1 MKKILLTALS
11 SALICSVASAQ
22 EDTVSSG
29 GKMFEHHIGVQLNTL
44 IRQVFNFNNSTTNT
58 NTNPYLLVY
67 SINLAKSG
75 WGLRI
80 GGGYNTQSFG
90 TDDGITKTDND
101 LNDWQGRLGIEKSFR
116 LSEKWRAGVG
126 IDAVISSN
134 NDKTTTMV
142 RGNDTTTTVVNSTI
156 KNIGGGAMGWVRYY
170 ITPHIALGTETSFY
184 YMTGTQKQTISI
196 TQRDFTIFTRPM
208 KTTTSSIDQHT
219 KQGTISLPIAF
230 YIIVRF

>member
-1 MKKILLTALS
+1 MKKLLLTALY
-11 SALICSVASAQ
+11 SALLSSVASAQ
-22 EDTVSSG
+22 DDSTSPG
-29 GKMFEHHIGVQLNTL
+29 GKMFEHHIGVQINTL

-75 WGLRI
+75 WGLRV

-90 TDDGITKTDND
+90 TDDGITKTDNN

-116 LSEKWRAGVG
+116 LSEKWRAGIGV
-126 IDAVISSN
+126 DAVVSNN
-134 NDKTTTMV
+134 NDKTTTVV
-142 RGNDTTTTVVNSTI
+142 RGNDTTTTVVNSTV
-156 KNIGGGAMGWVRYY
+156 KSVGGGAMGWLRYY
-170 ITPHIALGTETSFY
+170 ITPHVLIGTETSFY
-184 YMTGTQKQTISI
+184 YMAGTQKQTIAI
-196 TQRDFTIFTRPM
+196 TQRDFSIFTHPL

-230 YIIVRF
+230 YIMVRF